1 MANFIETITAKQI
14 LSRVS
19 YAGEYAMG
27 LNGYIPDYLN
37 GLNASRSGS
46 NGIISSGMFLV
57 DGKRVLI
64 NDGLNF
70 TIPIE
75 PVGTYK
81 YDIYIVLNMASPDII
96 NVVYSKQPSMP
107 PNYRTDDLFLNY
119 STGVKFVK
127 YGEATNS
134 TVGVTSFTRTM
145 DSAIQDTGWVD
156 ISEILNTANFTSTD
170 LFARRIGK
178 LVEIKGILDA
188 SKAHTTTTTSV
199 QWTKNPSGLATQFL
213 PSKAE
218 KTVNIGSTFNRA
230 WVELSTDGTGT
241 IVRTTTNLASGHD
254 IYINLRYTTD

>member
-27 LNGYIPDYLN
+27 LNGYIPGYLS

-64 NDGLNF
+64 NNGLNF

-75 PVGTYK
+75 PVGTYT

-134 TVGVTSFTRTM
+134 TVGVTSFIRTM

-156 ISEILNTANFTSTD
+156 ISEILNTANFTSTG

-178 LVEIKGILDA
+178 VVEIKGDLVA
-188 SKAHTTTTTSV
+188 AKAHTTTTTSV
-199 QWTKNPSGLATQFL
+199 QWTKTPSVLATQFL
-213 PSKAE
+213 PSKTE
-218 KTVNIGSTFNRA
+218 KAVNIGRDFMLL
-230 WVELSTDGTGT
+230 WVELTPSGTGT
-241 IVRTTTNLASGHD
+241 IVRTTVNLAATNTSN
-254 IYINLRYTTD
+254 INLKYTTD